1 MSPTQFH
8 HVAISVRNLEESVAW
23 YEEIFGLT
31 VQATLK
37 IPHNDT
43 KIAFVGTGEFFIE
56 IIEVPGSAPL
66 PEGRSHPDSD
76 NLTLGVKHMCLI
88 VDDPWEFTQWAKSK
102 GVKVTFELPD
112 MPGGYVSFIN
122 DPTGN
127 IIEIFKRGYDI
138 SVAPGITPGILK
150 A

>member
-8 HVAISVRNLEESVAW
+8 HVAISVRNLEESIAW
-23 YEEIFGLT
+23 YEDIFGLT

-37 IPHNDT
+37 IPHNT
-43 KIAFVGTGEFFIE
+43 TRVAFVGTKEFCIE
-56 IIEVPGSAPL
+56 ILEVPGSAPL
-66 PEGRSHPDSD
+66 PEGRSHPDED
-76 NLTLGVKHMCLI
+76 NLTLGVKHLCLI
-88 VDDPWEFTQWAKSK
+88 VDDPVEFTERARSK
-102 GVKVTFELPD
+102 GVKVAFEVQD

-127 IIEIFKRGYDI
+127 IIEIFKRGYDV
-138 SVAPGITPGILK
+138 SANPGITPGILK